1 MVLKEEEILCRWQ
14 RLSQSWFH
22 SRRVPTSDN
31 TAMEDTAN
39 SVALEAVKQI
49 ADLLLYKMQCGDL
62 DASEPALEA
71 HLLHLENTDPS
82 FHRCVGI

>member
-1 MVLKEEEILCRWQ
+1 
-14 RLSQSWFH
+14 
-22 SRRVPTSDN
+22 
-31 TAMEDTAN
+31 MEDTAN